1 MSAKPA
7 MPAMPVMPAIPIT
20 SPVSVAPVS
29 RPVIPPA
36 PQVPPP
42 PVPAQ
47 LAQPAQPTA
56 STAQPA
62 PDTPNFLN
70 YGVDDVLGE
79 SRLSDPSSVASTE
92 CEKAPVLEDEVCY
105 TLPFRQGGFFRTWLN
120 SYFVIDYEK
129 ITMYPNEKRN
139 ERKSKEILLYDA
151 TVGVGDEV
159 RCEA

>member
-7 MPAMPVMPAIPIT
+7 MPAMPVMPATPIT

-47 LAQPAQPTA
+47 PAQLAQPAQPTV
-56 STAQPA
+56 

>member
-1 MSAKPA
+1 
-7 MPAMPVMPAIPIT
+7 MPVMPATPIT

-29 RPVIPPA
+29 RPIIPPA

-47 LAQPAQPTA
+47 PAQLAQLAQPAQPTA
-56 STAQPA
+56 PTTQPA

-159 RCEA
+159 RCET

>member
-1 MSAKPA
+1 M
-7 MPAMPVMPAIPIT
+7 
-20 SPVSVAPVS
+20 
-29 RPVIPPA
+29 
-36 PQVPPP
+36 
-42 PVPAQ
+42 
-47 LAQPAQPTA
+47 
-56 STAQPA
+56 
-62 PDTPNFLN
+62 N

-92 CEKAPVLEDEVCY
+92 CDKTPVLEDEVCY

>member
-1 MSAKPA
+1 
-7 MPAMPVMPAIPIT
+7 MPTTPIT

-47 LAQPAQPTA
+47 PTQPT
-56 STAQPA
+56 QPT

-92 CEKAPVLEDEVCY
+92 GEKAPVLEEEVCY

-151 TVGVGDEV
+151 TVGVGDEG